1 MVVGSNAVA
10 DIELQISRLFRARNI
25 QATTECIFILKRIR
39 DMITYSQIHCTDKYS
54 QHISVI
60 RPIGEMAECSFTN

>member
-39 DMITYSQIHCTDKYS
+39 DMMITYSQIHRTDKYS
-54 QHISVI
+54 QHSSVI
-60 RPIGEMAECSFTN
+60 WPVWRNG